1 MFQRLREDIRCVF
14 DRDPAARTFFE
25 VVTTYPGVH
34 AVIYYRLCH
43 ALWNARLK
51 WLARWLSTLARWL
64 TGIEIHP
71 AATIG
76 RRFFIDHGMGV
87 VVGETAEIG
96 DDCTLYHGVT
106 LGGTSWKKGKRHPT
120 LGNDVVVGAGAKVLG
135 PITVG
140 AGARIGSNA
149 VVVKDVP
156 PGATVVGV
164 PGRVVKREAVSDEHD
179 QRRRAFA
186 KKIGFDAYGTTQ
198 DMPDPVANAINHMLD
213 HIHAMDNKLEML
225 GEALKKAN
233 IEYKDMPLPEL
244 KSSELDDSA
253 EVSGANPAVSPIVKR

>member
-1 MFQRLREDIRCVF
+1 
-14 DRDPAARTFFE
+14 
-25 VVTTYPGVH
+25 
-34 AVIYYRLCH
+34 
-43 ALWNARLK
+43 
-51 WLARWLSTLARWL
+51 
-64 TGIEIHP
+64 
-71 AATIG
+71 
-76 RRFFIDHGMGV
+76 
-87 VVGETAEIG
+87 
-96 DDCTLYHGVT
+96 
-106 LGGTSWKKGKRHPT
+106 
-120 LGNDVVVGAGAKVLG
+120 
-135 PITVG
+135 
-140 AGARIGSNA
+140 
-149 VVVKDVP
+149 
-156 PGATVVGV
+156 
-164 PGRVVKREAVSDEHD
+164 VVKREAVSDEHD